1 MTEVLALALSFPC
14 VVYTVLLG
22 VVLVYWLFVVV
33 GAINLGDGSAD
44 GALDGFDPEGAI
56 GAGKGALEGAAKGA
70 LQGHLDGMADGV
82 GDVGEIGDGGDGVD
96 GGDGDSGDGSAIALL
111 VNALH
116 LRSVPATVILSL
128 IITFSW
134 LVCTVAM
141 QVAGRDLPP
150 ASVGP
155 QGPSAPG
162 TIVGWLALLLA
173 PLLALPL
180 TSFVARPL
188 VNVFKHQQATQRS
201 DLIGKTCVVRTGTVT
216 STFGEALL
224 EDGGAG
230 LVLRVRVDRELAVKR
245 GDQMLIV
252 EWDVEHESFLV
263 EPVDEVLRRRV

>member
-1 MTEVLALALSFPC
+1 MTEVLALALSFPS

-33 GAINLGDGSAD
+33 GAISLGDGSAD
-44 GALDGFDPEGAI
+44 AALDGFDADGAI

-70 LQGHLDGMADGV
+70 LQGHLDAVAEDAGGF
-82 GDVGEIGDGGDGVD
+82 GDASDEVPGYDN
-96 GGDGDSGDGSAIALL
+96 DSGTGSAIALL

-134 LVCTVAM
+134 LVCTIAM
-141 QVAGRDLPP
+141 QVAGRDLPR
-150 ASVGP
+150 AAIGP
-155 QGPSAPG
+155 VA
-162 TIVGWLALLLA
+162 WLSLVLA
-173 PLLALPL
+173 PLVALPL
-180 TSFVARPL
+180 TSLAARPL
-188 VNVFKHQQATQRS
+188 AKVFRHRPATQRS

-216 STFGEALL
+216 STFGEAVL

-230 LVLRVRVDRELAVKR
+230 LVLRVRVDRELPVKR

-252 EWDVEHESFLV
+252 EWDGEHESFLV
-263 EPVDEVLRRRV
+263 EPLGPIDGSSLSRV

>member
-1 MTEVLALALSFPC
+1 MTEVLALALSFPA

-33 GAINLGDGSAD
+33 GAINLGDGSPD
-44 GALDGFDPEGAI
+44 GALDGFDPEAAVGA
-56 GAGKGALEGAAKGA
+56 AKGALEGAAKGA
-70 LQGHLDGMADGV
+70 LQGHLDGVADAAADVADVGDA
-82 GDVGEIGDGGDGVD
+82 GDVG
-96 GGDGDSGDGSAIALL
+96 DGDAGDSAVAALIH
-111 VNALH
+111 ALH

-134 LVCTVAM
+134 LVCTVTM
-141 QVAGRDLPP
+141 QLVSRGLPP
-150 ASVGP
+150 SSQP
-155 QGPSAPG
+155 LL
-162 TIVGWLALLLA
+162 GWLSLVGS

-180 TSFVARPL
+180 TSLSARPL
-188 VNVFKHQQATQRS
+188 AKVFAHRHAPSHR

-216 STFGEALL
+216 STFGEASL

-252 EWDVEHESFLV
+252 EWDRERESFLV
-263 EPVDEVLRRRV
+263 EPLDEVMKHGRDRERT